1 MALQRTGEQVPQGP
15 QLCKLR
21 SGPQASQAGL
31 TFTNILLP
39 WAPGPGRVGEQ
50 YTDMDFRSRENSRV
64 NSFRISCLMTC
75 EARVGAG
82 KEGRA
87 SNSHRFLSS
96 LLAPSKASCS
106 LQDGVYPPLTL
117 AFEVS
122 ISLTSPG
129 RARKVAIS

>member
-1 MALQRTGEQVPQGP
+1 MQR
-15 QLCKLR
+15 
-21 SGPQASQAGL
+21 PQAGQAAL

-39 WAPGPGRVGEQ
+39 WVPGPGRVGEQ

-75 EARVGAG
+75 EAQVGAG

-96 LLAPSKASCS
+96 LLAPLKAPCS
-106 LQDGVYPPLTL
+106 LQGGVYPSLTL
-117 AFEVS
+117 AFEAS

-129 RARKVAIS
+129 RAKKVAISRPCCAFPNSKS